1 MMIFLMVTAQV
12 LAVGFCLFG
21 AWRLRRRRRER
32 ALVDENWWSEFEC
45 QFRAYAARC
54 ERRPDVQEHGQ
65 RNGTHG
71 RATPRPPATGRGRSS
86 ASPGRRFPTHA
97 FRQDAPPR

>member
-21 AWRLRRRRRER
+21 AWRLHRRRRER
-32 ALVDENWWSEFEC
+32 ALVDENWWSEFES

-54 ERRPDVQEHGQ
+54 ERRADV
-65 RNGTHG
+65 
-71 RATPRPPATGRGRSS
+71 RAHEPRHSTREPRTGH
-86 ASPGRRFPTHA
+86 RR
-97 FRQDAPPR
+97 